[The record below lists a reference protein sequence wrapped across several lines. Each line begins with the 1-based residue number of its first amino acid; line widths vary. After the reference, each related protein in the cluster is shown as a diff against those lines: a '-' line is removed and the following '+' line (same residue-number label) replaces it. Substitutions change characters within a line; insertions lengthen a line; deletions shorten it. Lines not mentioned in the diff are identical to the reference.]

1 MTVVDIISS
10 ISQIKPKAMKSL
22 ITDSISPDYTMIN
35 TFVISVHKAAEN
47 FMKPKK
53 NGNVDRLP

>member
-1 MTVVDIISS
+1 
-10 ISQIKPKAMKSL
+10 MKSL